1 MNWLRSH
8 LTFDRGQRDGI
19 FRLIAFVLSLIAVNV
34 FVEFEAKSK
43 LDMSAPLVVELQAEM
58 DSLKRLQKEKKTR
71 AIYPFNPNY
80 LTEYRAYTVGLSVS
94 EFDKLKAYRE
104 HGKWINSVSDFKKV
118 TGVSDSLLKEISVYF
133 KFPEWVTNRKK
144 SGKNYVNKYGKE
156 LDFSEKKDLNTATAT
171 QLEEIYGVGKTLSKR
186 IVAYR
191 NKIGGF
197 ATEEHLF
204 EVYGLKEE
212 VIERIK
218 DRFAVKT
225 KIDNVKMNIN
235 EVSASDIATIP
246 GISFE
251 KAKKIWEFVRVREG
265 LENLS
270 ELEKIEGISA
280 RELRLIRLYLSTE

>member
-19 FRLIAFVLSLIAVNV
+19 FRLLALVLSLIALNV
-34 FVEFEAKSK
+34 FVEFEAKTK
-43 LDMSAPLVVELQAEM
+43 LDMSAPMVEKLQAEM
-58 DSLKRLQKEKKTR
+58 DSLKKLQKEKNTR
-71 AIYPFNPNY
+71 EIYPFNPNY
-80 LTEYRAYTVGLSVS
+80 LTEYKAYTLGLSVS

-104 HGKWINSVSDFKKV
+104 QGKWINSVSDFKKL

-144 SGKNYVNKYGKE
+144 SGKNYVNNYDGE

-197 ATEEHLF
+197 ASEEHLYA
-204 EVYGLKEE
+204 VYGLKEE
-212 VIERIK
+212 VIERIMK
-218 DRFAVKT
+218 RFAVKT
-225 KIDNVKMNIN
+225 QIDIDKMKIN

-251 KAKKIWEFVRVREG
+251 QAKKIWEFVRVREG

-280 RELRLIRLYLSTE
+280 RELRLIRLSLSTE

>member
-19 FRLIAFVLSLIAVNV
+19 FRLLALVLSLIALNV
-34 FVEFEAKSK
+34 FVEFEAKTK
-43 LDMSAPLVVELQAEM
+43 LDMSAPMVEKLQAEM
-58 DSLKRLQKEKKTR
+58 DSLKRVQKEKNTR
-71 AIYPFNPNY
+71 EIYPFNPNY
-80 LTEYRAYTVGLSVS
+80 LTEYKAYTLGLSVS

-104 HGKWINSVSDFKKV
+104 QGKWINSVSEFKKV

-133 KFPEWVTNRKK
+133 NFPEWVTNRKK
-144 SGKNYVNKYGKE
+144 SGKNYVNNFDRE

-197 ATEEHLF
+197 ASEEHLYA
-204 EVYGLKEE
+204 VYGLKEE
-212 VIERIK
+212 VIERIMN
-218 DRFAVKT
+218 RFAVKT
-225 KIDNVKMNIN
+225 QIDIDKMKIN
-235 EVSASDIATIP
+235 EVSASEIATIP

>member
-19 FRLIAFVLSLIAVNV
+19 FRLLALVLSLIALNV
-34 FVEFEAKSK
+34 FVEFEAKTK
-43 LDMSAPLVVELQAEM
+43 LDMSAPMVEKLQAEM
-58 DSLKRLQKEKKTR
+58 DSLKKLQKEKNTR
-71 AIYPFNPNY
+71 EIYPFNPNY
-80 LTEYRAYTVGLSVS
+80 LTEYKAYTLGLSVS
-94 EFDKLKAYRE
+94 KFDKLKAYRE
-104 HGKWINSVSDFKKV
+104 QGKWINSVSDFKKL

-144 SGKNYVNKYGKE
+144 SGKNYVNNYDGE

-197 ATEEHLF
+197 ASEEHLYA
-204 EVYGLKEE
+204 VYGLKEE
-212 VIERIK
+212 VIERIMK
-218 DRFAVKT
+218 RFAVKT
-225 KIDNVKMNIN
+225 QIDIDKMKIN

-251 KAKKIWEFVRVREG
+251 QAKKIWEFVRVREG

>member
-19 FRLIAFVLSLIAVNV
+19 FRLLALVLSLIALNV
-34 FVEFEAKSK
+34 FVEFEAKTK
-43 LDMSAPLVVELQAEM
+43 LDMSAPMVEKLQAEM
-58 DSLKRLQKEKKTR
+58 DSLKKLQKEKNTR
-71 AIYPFNPNY
+71 EIYPFNPNY
-80 LTEYRAYTVGLSVS
+80 LTEYKAYTLGLSVS

-104 HGKWINSVSDFKKV
+104 QGKWINSVSDFKKL

-144 SGKNYVNKYGKE
+144 SGKNYVNNYDGE

-197 ATEEHLF
+197 ASEEHLYA
-204 EVYGLKEE
+204 VYGLKEE
-212 VIERIK
+212 VIERIMK
-218 DRFAVKT
+218 RFAVKT
-225 KIDNVKMNIN
+225 QIDIDKMKIN

-251 KAKKIWEFVRVREG
+251 QAKKIWEFVRVREG